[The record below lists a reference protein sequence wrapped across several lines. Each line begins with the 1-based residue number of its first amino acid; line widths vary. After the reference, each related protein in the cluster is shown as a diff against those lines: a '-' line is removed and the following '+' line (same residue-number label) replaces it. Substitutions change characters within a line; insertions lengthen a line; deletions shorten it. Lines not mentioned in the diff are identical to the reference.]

1 LPRFLPLAVGAQPQ
15 ILKLKY
21 RANAEG
27 FQSLTWDGMKG
38 PRMTSLRL
46 SEAGGATA
54 AEVAPSHLFE
64 AAVRGDR
71 YRARGWPYA
80 ASAIFHGVALVSI
93 VVLARALT
101 EMPRPVPTPPAE
113 TRTVAHAFVFG
124 GVHESRRPRSVR
136 ATSRPADI
144 PVVIPGDSIPL
155 PPTRGES
162 RVEASP
168 TIDEKPLQRA
178 ALDPPVPVVASE
190 PRMTARYGEPK
201 EAGFGSATPV
211 ARGVPTAEIRPG
223 GLGEGNVREGRA
235 DPSMFQA
242 SAGFDGTGNGDGA
255 SPPHIQQP
263 LPIPNYPSEARTR
276 RLQGVVVLEVMLD
289 SLGRAHV
296 RGVLSEPIGFGIE
309 EAATNAAERL
319 KFTPARQGGRSV
331 DAVVQVRVTFTLT
344 GSVETAVRG
353 GA

>member
-1 LPRFLPLAVGAQPQ
+1 
-15 ILKLKY
+15 
-21 RANAEG
+21 
-27 FQSLTWDGMKG
+27 
-38 PRMTSLRL
+38 MTSLRL

-54 AEVAPSHLFE
+54 AVVAPTHLFDT
-64 AAVRGDR
+64 AGHRHR

-80 ASAIFHGVALVSI
+80 ASVVFHAVALMSI
-93 VVLARALT
+93 VVLARVLT
-101 EMPRPVPTPPAE
+101 ETPRPAPTPPDE
-113 TRTVAHAFVFG
+113 IRTVAHAFVFG
-124 GVHESRRPRSVR
+124 GIHESRRPRSVR
-136 ATSRPADI
+136 ATSRAANI
-144 PVVIPGDSIPL
+144 PIVIPGDSIPL

-162 RVEASP
+162 RAQEAIP
-168 TIDEKPLQRA
+168 AIDQKPLQRA
-178 ALDPPVPVVASE
+178 AFDPPVPVVASE
-190 PRMTARYGEPK
+190 PRMAARYGEPK
-201 EAGFGSATPV
+201 EAGFGSAAPV
-211 ARGVPTAEIRPG
+211 ARGVSTAEVRPG

-235 DPSMFQA
+235 DPSMPQA
-242 SAGFDGTGNGDGA
+242 SAGFDGTGEGDAA

-263 LPIPNYPSEARTR
+263 LPIPSYPSEARTR

-331 DAVVQVRVTFTLT
+331 DAIVQVRVTFTLT

>member
-1 LPRFLPLAVGAQPQ
+1 
-15 ILKLKY
+15 
-21 RANAEG
+21 
-27 FQSLTWDGMKG
+27 
-38 PRMTSLRL
+38 MTSLRL

-54 AEVAPSHLFE
+54 AEVASTHLFAT
-64 AAVRGDR
+64 AARVGER

-80 ASAIFHGVALVSI
+80 ASAVFHGVALMSI

-101 EMPRPVPTPPAE
+101 VTPPPPAPTPLDE

-162 RVEASP
+162 RAEASP

-190 PRMTARYGEPK
+190 PRMTARYGDPK

-211 ARGVPTAEIRPG
+211 ARGLPSAEVRPG
-223 GLGEGNVREGRA
+223 GLGEGNVRDGRA
-235 DPSMFQA
+235 VPSMFQA
-242 SAGFDGTGNGDGA
+242 SAGFDGTGDGDAA

-263 LPIPNYPSEARTR
+263 LPIPTYPSEARNR

-296 RGVLSEPIGFGIE
+296 RGVLSDPIGFGIE

-319 KFTPARQGGRSV
+319 KFTPARQGGRPV
-331 DAVVQVRVTFTLT
+331 DAIVQVKVTFTLT